1 MDKNMSPEE
10 KKFTLEEIM
19 AEAEAKRA
27 AKRTADP
34 EAPAVTT
41 APADSDVPQTVTPAA
56 PPVSRPTTHTTAN
69 IIPPAEPEAQ
79 AEPDPQAEPEPDTAQ
94 PAEIIPDPSAD
105 AAEPAEAPRRSLSDP
120 DHPVS
125 DHIPDCAKPDVHEE
139 HHVGEGMS
147 KKEAMRIRMKNMNKQ
162 EIAYLRRKQIFEKC
176 WPVFR
181 FLILFGLGFVILTP
195 LMFMLSYGFRENA
208 DMNDPTIIWIP
219 RHLTL
224 RIMKQTINAM
234 GLTRANN
241 NPLINT
247 LVLNIGC
254 SICQVVTCAITGYGF
269 ARFKFKGR
277 NLLFGIV
284 VLMILVP
291 TQIISIPLYS
301 TFRNFLFGTV
311 NLIDN
316 MLVMYL
322 PALTA
327 NGIRAGLMIFIFRQ
341 FFRGLPKELEDAAYL
356 DGCGPFK
363 TFIKVMVPNAASSF
377 LTVFLFSIVWYW
389 NDYYV
394 ASSFFTNTKTISL
407 VLKNLDGIL
416 NIEIFN
422 NANANI
428 SAREKIVWLEAG
440 CLISI
445 TPMLILYACLQK
457 HFTEGIERSG
467 IVG

>member
-1 MDKNMSPEE
+1 M
-10 KKFTLEEIM
+10 T
-19 AEAEAKRA
+19 
-27 AKRTADP
+27 
-34 EAPAVTT
+34 
-41 APADSDVPQTVTPAA
+41 
-56 PPVSRPTTHTTAN
+56 
-69 IIPPAEPEAQ
+69 EAQ
-79 AEPDPQAEPEPDTAQ
+79 NTEETVQSAPETD
-94 PAEIIPDPSAD
+94 IPDS
-105 AAEPAEAPRRSLSDP
+105 
-120 DHPVS
+120 
-125 DHIPDCAKPDVHEE
+125 AKPDVHEAHE
-139 HHVGEGMS
+139 IGSGMTR
-147 KKEAMRIRMKNMNKQ
+147 KEAMKIRMKHMNRA
-162 EIAYLRRKQIFEKC
+162 EIAYMRRKHLVEKC

-181 FLILFGLGFVILTP
+181 FLILFGLAFVILTP
-195 LMFMLSYGFRENA
+195 LMFMISYGFRDNA

-219 RHLTL
+219 RHPTL
-224 RIMKQTINAM
+224 RIMKQTIRAM
-234 GLTRANN
+234 GLTQIKN

-254 SICQVVTCAITGYGF
+254 SICQVVTCAVTGYGF
-269 ARFKFKGR
+269 ARFRFKGR

-284 VLMILVP
+284 LLMILVP

-301 TFRNFLFGTV
+301 TFRNFLFGHV

-356 DGCGPFK
+356 DGCGPLG
-363 TFIKVMVPNAASSF
+363 TFFRVMVPNAASSF
-377 LTVFLFSIVWYW
+377 LTVFLFSVVWYW

-394 ASSFFTNTKTISL
+394 ASSFFTNTKTISM
-407 VLKNLDGIL
+407 VLKNLDSTL
-416 NIEIFN
+416 NLVIFN
-422 NANANI
+422 NPNANV

-467 IVG
+467 LVG

>member
-1 MDKNMSPEE
+1 MEDKNLTPKEITAESADEIV
-10 KKFTLEEIM
+10 EEIA
-19 AEAEAKRA
+19 AE
-27 AKRTADP
+27 
-34 EAPAVTT
+34 V
-41 APADSDVPQTVTPAA
+41 
-56 PPVSRPTTHTTAN
+56 
-69 IIPPAEPEAQ
+69 
-79 AEPDPQAEPEPDTAQ
+79 
-94 PAEIIPDPSAD
+94 D
-105 AAEPAEAPRRSLSDP
+105 AAIEPPRRSESPGKLP
-120 DHPVS
+120 AGY
-125 DHIPDCAKPDVHEE
+125 IPESAKPVVHEE
-139 HHVGEGMS
+139 HDVGEGMS
-147 KKEAMRIRMKNMNKQ
+147 PKEAMKIRMKNMNKQ

-195 LMFMLSYGFRENA
+195 LIFMISYGFRENT

-219 RHLTL
+219 RHVTL
-224 RIMKQTINAM
+224 RIMKQTIDAM
-234 GLTRANN
+234 GLTQSKN

-254 SICQVVTCAITGYGF
+254 SICQVITCAITGYGF

-277 NLLFGIV
+277 NLLFGVV

-301 TFRNFLFGTV
+301 TFRNFLFGSV

-363 TFIKVMVPNAASSF
+363 TFLQVMVPNAASSF

-407 VLKNLDGIL
+407 VLKNLDGTL
-416 NIEIFN
+416 NIAIFN
-422 NANANI
+422 NANANV